1 MENRD
6 ISFDVNAKIETF
18 LDYNELDL
26 YRRKEKS
33 SKNGRNFCSLQIKVH
48 KIVSYFF
55 HRSYSSRVASTTN
68 VICICLNHTYRYM
81 NQVVLFYLSHN
92 RVREVPDRFNND
104 GSRTVR
110 SGHGGKKERGRDG
123 ATS

>member
-6 ISFDVNAKIETF
+6 ISFDVHAKIEIF

-55 HRSYSSRVASTTN
+55 HRSYSNRVASTTDVVDS
-68 VICICLNHTYRYM
+68 VITCDKLKINSYNYFLVHIIYRYNHDSRLVTLLM
-81 NQVVLFYLSHN
+81 KFQNVSISKSVRVLF
-92 RVREVPDRFNND
+92 
-104 GSRTVR
+104 
-110 SGHGGKKERGRDG
+110 
-123 ATS
+123 